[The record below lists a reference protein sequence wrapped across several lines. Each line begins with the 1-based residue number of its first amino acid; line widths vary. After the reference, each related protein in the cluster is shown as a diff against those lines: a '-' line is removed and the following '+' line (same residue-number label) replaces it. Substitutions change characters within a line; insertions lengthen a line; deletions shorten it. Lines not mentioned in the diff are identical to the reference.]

1 MPAARCARGPK
12 MTFFLVV
19 SQGNSI
25 GLWNSM
31 PRSGAGPATGRPPTI
46 TEPWSEASAP
56 ATMRSRVDFPQPD
69 GPSRQTSS
77 PGATR
82 RLIPES
88 ATVRR
93 PALRN
98 VLPTDSIT
106 TCAASGPASG
116 RACASAVTSQRLLDE
131 CRIYVG
137 CHHRRGRCRGE
148 AALPDQELPGLH
160 IRLNDR
166 AAGVP
171 LRGTEPM
178 QLLAER
184 DEREALRGLDNEIA
198 GDALDLGALS
208 QVPGRLRAGEQ
219 AGRLDLGADVLLD
232 QGRVILDEVLRD
244 RDDVQAGD
252 AQLGDLLGV
261 DDRVTA
267 LRDQLGFRPGLHVR
281 RGHRAAQVGG
291 GGRLLAGEADDL
303 DRGSEVLQR
312 QPAPQFVVLRRSP
325 QDADGLAGQL
335 PGCGY

>member
-1 MPAARCARGPK
+1 MPAARCARGPNR
-12 MTFFLVV
+12 TFFLVV

-31 PRSGAGPATGRPPTI
+31 PRSGAGPATGRPPTV
-46 TEPWSEASAP
+46 TEPSSEASAP

-88 ATVRR
+88 ATARR
-93 PALRN
+93 PARRN

-106 TCAASGPASG
+106 TCAASGPASLTACASR
-116 RACASAVTSQRLLDE
+116 RACTSAVTSQRLLDE

-137 CHHRRGRCRGE
+137 CHHRRSRCRGE

-160 IRLNDR
+160 ICLNDR

-184 DEREALRGLDNEIA
+184 DEREAL
-198 GDALDLGALS
+198 
-208 QVPGRLRAGEQ
+208 
-219 AGRLDLGADVLLD
+219 
-232 QGRVILDEVLRD
+232 
-244 RDDVQAGD
+244 
-252 AQLGDLLGV
+252 
-261 DDRVTA
+261 
-267 LRDQLGFRPGLHVR
+267 
-281 RGHRAAQVGG
+281 
-291 GGRLLAGEADDL
+291 
-303 DRGSEVLQR
+303 
-312 QPAPQFVVLRRSP
+312 
-325 QDADGLAGQL
+325 
-335 PGCGY
+335 